1 MPAKYKLQDEQYFM
15 LTYPTIP
22 DGFDTDGLIAVLE
35 RLGCDYR
42 IGRELH
48 QDGKPHLHAMCCFD
62 EPYTDNDAR
71 TTFKIG
77 TRVPNIRVRRV
88 KPERGWDYVGKHAG
102 TKEGHY
108 IVGEKGV
115 RPGGDGD
122 GSERP
127 SNDAWHEIILARTRE
142 EFFDSAARLA
152 PRQLACS
159 FSSLTAYADW
169 KYRPVSAPWSSPDGE
184 FSVPFEL
191 KDWVDDNVRGAVG
204 KCSPLPGPPR
214 GGHGGISGGAPAPPS
229 RPSGLTPCHANCLQV
244 GPRDSCCLVRLGLE
258 RQCGLDH

>member
-1 MPAKYKLQDEQYFM
+1 MPAKYKLHDEQYFM

-22 DGFDTDGLIAVLE
+22 DGFDTDGLIALLE

-42 IGRELH
+42 VGRELH
-48 QDGKPHLHAMCCFD
+48 KDGKPHLHAMLCFD

-71 TTFKIG
+71 ATFKIG
-77 TRVPNIRVRRV
+77 TRVPNIRVRRA

-115 RPGGDGD
+115 RPGGDSD

-169 KYRPVSAPWSSPDGE
+169 KYRPVATPWTCPDGE

-191 KDWVDDNVRGAVG
+191 RDWVDDYVRGFEG

-229 RPSGLTPCHANCLQV
+229 RPAGLTPCHANCL
-244 GPRDSCCLVRLGLE
+244 
-258 RQCGLDH
+258 